1 MARAHTQIYVASTLY
16 GAATLAAALDA
27 GLFAPAD
34 RRLLLISNNA
44 PVPETTPAV
53 DAAPGFGA
61 LRARF
66 DDVLSWNEAISPM
79 HPSDWAPRPD
89 DVPMWERHLRMLWEL
104 GDDDLELV
112 VESIQV
118 KPALALVKLFPAAT
132 IDVYADGLMS
142 YGPTRDKI
150 EPLVTTRINRLLHL
164 DLVAGL
170 RPLLLTE
177 YGVEPHIVPAAE
189 FTKVLA
195 ELADASGDLGGGAG
209 VGSAAG
215 DDAAAA
221 AALPEGA
228 ALLLGQYLSALGI
241 LTPAEEEE
249 LHLRMLRGAAALGHR
264 RIIFKPHPV
273 APAHWSDP
281 LEREAAAL
289 GVELTVLDSPVLAE
303 VLYQRV
309 RPALVVGCYSTALL
323 TAAVLYGIPVA
334 RTGTEMLLERL
345 SPYQNSNRVPV
356 TIVDDLLPDL
366 DDAEA
371 VRSWSPPLPE
381 RVAGDLTPLLRAVGF
396 CMQAQLYPELRE
408 ETVGYLSKRLNA
420 RTWRYF
426 KRRRLASLAL
436 PGAVPS
442 QLAFLPRN
450 PLLRRVAR
458 RARALKKAAI
468 G

>member
-1 MARAHTQIYVASTLY
+1 MARARTQIHVASTLY
-16 GAATLAAALDA
+16 GAATIAAALDA
-27 GLFAPAD
+27 GLFGPAD
-34 RRLLLISNNA
+34 RRLLLISNNSA
-44 PVPETTPAV
+44 VPETTPAV
-53 DAAPGFGA
+53 DEAPGFGA
-61 LRARF
+61 LRGRF
-66 DDVLSWNEAISPM
+66 DRVLSWNETIAPM
-79 HPSDWAPRPD
+79 HPSDWAPRPE
-89 DVPMWERHLRMLWEL
+89 DVPMWERYLRMLWDL
-104 GDDDLELV
+104 GDDDVALI

-118 KPALALVKLFPAAT
+118 KPAAALVRLFPAAP
-132 IDVYADGLMS
+132 IEVYADGLMS
-142 YGPTRDKI
+142 YGPTRDKL
-150 EPLVTTRINRLLHL
+150 EPLVTTRINQLLHL
-164 DLVAGL
+164 DLVTGL

-177 YGVEPHIVPAAE
+177 YGIEPRIVPAAE

-195 ELADASGDLGGGAG
+195 ELADASGGQDEAEL
-209 VGSAAG
+209 SAV
-215 DDAAAA
+215 
-221 AALPEGA
+221 PEDA

-241 LTPAEEEE
+241 LTAAEEEE

-264 RIIFKPHPV
+264 RIVFKPHPI
-273 APAHWSDP
+273 APAHWSEP

-303 VLYQRV
+303 VLYQRA

-323 TAAVLYGIPVA
+323 TASAFYGIPVA

-356 TIVDDLLPDL
+356 TIVDSLLPDL

-371 VRSWSPPLPE
+371 VRTWSPPAPE
-381 RVAGDLTPLLRAVGF
+381 RIAGDLTPLLRAVGF
-396 CMQAQLYPELRE
+396 CMRAELYPELRE
-408 ETVGYLSKRLNA
+408 ETVAYLSKQLNA

-436 PGAVPS
+436 PGVVPA

>member
-1 MARAHTQIYVASTLY
+1 MARARTQIHVASTLY
-16 GAATLAAALDA
+16 GAATVAAALDA
-27 GLFAPAD
+27 GLFGPAD

-44 PVPETTPAV
+44 AVPETTPAV
-53 DAAPGFGA
+53 DDAPGFGA
-61 LRARF
+61 LRDRF
-66 DDVLSWNEAISPM
+66 DAVLSWNETIAPM
-79 HPSDWAPRPD
+79 HPGDWSPRPE
-89 DVPMWERHLRMLWEL
+89 DVPMWERYLRTLWDL
-104 GDDDLELV
+104 GDDDLELI

-118 KPALALVKLFPAAT
+118 KPAAALVQLFPAAT

-142 YGPTRDKI
+142 YGPTRDKL

-164 DLVAGL
+164 DLVTGL

-177 YGVEPHIVPAAE
+177 HGIEPLIVPTAE

-195 ELADASGDLGGGAG
+195 ELADASDGHEGVDL
-209 VGSAAG
+209 SAI
-215 DDAAAA
+215 
-221 AALPEGA
+221 PEDA

-241 LTPAEEEE
+241 VTAAEEEE

-264 RIIFKPHPV
+264 RIVFKPHPV
-273 APAHWSDP
+273 APAHWSEP
-281 LEREAAAL
+281 LEREAAGL

-303 VLYQRV
+303 VLYQRA
-309 RPALVVGCYSTALL
+309 RPALVAGCYSTALL
-323 TAAVLYGIPVA
+323 TAAAFYGIPVA

-345 SPYQNSNRVPV
+345 APYQNSNRVPV
-356 TIVDDLLPDL
+356 TIVDALLPDL

-371 VRSWSPPLPE
+371 VRTWSPPAPE
-381 RVAGDLTPLLRAVGF
+381 RIAGDLTPLLRAVGF
-396 CMQAQLYPELRE
+396 CMRAQLYPELRE
-408 ETVGYLSKRLNA
+408 ETVSYLSHHLNA
-420 RTWRYF
+420 GTWRYF

-436 PGAVPS
+436 PGAVPA

-450 PLLRRVAR
+450 PVLRRVAR

>member
-1 MARAHTQIYVASTLY
+1 MARARTQIHVASTLY
-16 GAATLAAALDA
+16 GAATIAAALDA
-27 GLFAPAD
+27 GLFGPAD
-34 RRLLLISNNA
+34 RRLLLISNNSA
-44 PVPETTPAV
+44 VPETTPAV
-53 DAAPGFGA
+53 DEAPGFGA
-61 LRARF
+61 LRGRF
-66 DDVLSWNEAISPM
+66 DRVLSWNETIAPM
-79 HPSDWAPRPD
+79 HPSDWAPRPE
-89 DVPMWERHLRMLWEL
+89 DVPMWERYLRMLWDL
-104 GDDDLELV
+104 GDDDVELI

-118 KPALALVKLFPAAT
+118 KPAAALVRLFPAAP
-132 IDVYADGLMS
+132 IEVYADGLMS
-142 YGPTRDKI
+142 YGPTRDKL
-150 EPLVTTRINRLLHL
+150 EPLVTTRINQLLHL
-164 DLVAGL
+164 DLVTGL

-177 YGVEPHIVPAAE
+177 YGIEPRIVPAAE

-195 ELADASGDLGGGAG
+195 ELADASDGP
-209 VGSAAG
+209 
-215 DDAAAA
+215 DAAELSAV
-221 AALPEGA
+221 PEDA

-241 LTPAEEEE
+241 LTAVEEEE

-264 RIIFKPHPV
+264 RIVFKPHPI
-273 APAHWSDP
+273 APAHWSEP

-303 VLYQRV
+303 VLYQRA

-323 TAAVLYGIPVA
+323 TASAFYGIPVA

-356 TIVDDLLPDL
+356 TIVDSLLPDL

-371 VRSWSPPLPE
+371 VRTWSPPAPE
-381 RVAGDLTPLLRAVGF
+381 RIAGDLTPLLRAVGF
-396 CMQAQLYPELRE
+396 CMRAELYPELRE
-408 ETVGYLSKRLNA
+408 ETVSYLSKELNA

-436 PGAVPS
+436 PGVVPA

>member
-1 MARAHTQIYVASTLY
+1 MARARTQIHVASTLY
-16 GAATLAAALDA
+16 GAATIAAALDA
-27 GLFAPAD
+27 GLFGPAD

-44 PVPETTPAV
+44 AVPETTPAV
-53 DAAPGFGA
+53 DEAPGFGA
-61 LRARF
+61 LRDRF
-66 DDVLSWNEAISPM
+66 DAVLSWNETISPM
-79 HPSDWAPRPD
+79 HPGDWSPRPE
-89 DVPMWERHLRMLWEL
+89 DVPMWERYLRSLWDL
-104 GDDDLELV
+104 GDDDVELI

-118 KPALALVKLFPAAT
+118 KPAAALVQLFPAAT

-142 YGPTRDKI
+142 YGPTRDKL
-150 EPLVTTRINRLLHL
+150 EPLVSSRINRLLHL
-164 DLVAGL
+164 DLVTGL

-177 YGVEPHIVPAAE
+177 YGVEPLIVPAAE

-195 ELADASGDLGGGAG
+195 ELADASDGNEGVDL
-209 VGSAAG
+209 SSI
-215 DDAAAA
+215 
-221 AALPEGA
+221 PEDA

-241 LTPAEEEE
+241 LTAAEEEE

-264 RIIFKPHPV
+264 RIVFKPHPV
-273 APAHWSDP
+273 APAHWSEP

-303 VLYQRV
+303 VLYQRA
-309 RPALVVGCYSTALL
+309 RPALVAGCYSTALL
-323 TAAVLYGIPVA
+323 TASAFYGIPVA

-345 SPYQNSNRVPV
+345 APYQNSNRVPV
-356 TIVDDLLPDL
+356 TIVDALLPDL
-366 DDAEA
+366 DDAKA
-371 VRSWSPPLPE
+371 VRTWSPPAPE
-381 RVAGDLTPLLRAVGF
+381 RIAGDLTPLLRAVGF
-396 CMQAQLYPELRE
+396 CMRAQLYPELRE
-408 ETVGYLSKRLNA
+408 ETVAYLSHHLNA

-436 PGAVPS
+436 PGAVPT

-450 PLLRRVAR
+450 PMLRRVAR